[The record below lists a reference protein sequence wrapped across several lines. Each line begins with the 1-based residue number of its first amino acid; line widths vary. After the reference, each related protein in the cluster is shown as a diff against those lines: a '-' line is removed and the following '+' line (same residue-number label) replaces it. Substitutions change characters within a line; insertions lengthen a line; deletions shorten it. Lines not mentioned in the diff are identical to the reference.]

1 MRGKKHDSYAGRIT
15 EDLIADLNE
24 ILTNINWDYVSLPCI
39 LDVLRSEPL
48 FRKCEAFRKALKSQ
62 FNIRMNSGS
71 TEAQEAAHS

>member
-1 MRGKKHDSYAGRIT
+1 MRGRIT
-15 EDLIADLNE
+15 DDLITDLNE

-71 TEAQEAAHS
+71 TEAQEAANS